1 MKTHNKSSKSSHY
14 KQGGATEMSQLHIVN
29 RNGRRPRPELVKSAR
44 STEQD
49 ATYQAALE
57 LVAQIDEDLTR
68 GTRHYRTRSGVL
80 LTTLD
85 EVVNAILADNLML
98 SEQQEEPFWQQEL
111 AA

>member
-1 MKTHNKSSKSSHY
+1 MKTHNNPSKSSHN

-29 RNGRRPRPELVKSAR
+29 PNGRRPRPELVKSAR

-68 GTRHYRTRSGVL
+68 GTRHYRTRSGQL

-85 EVVNAILADNLML
+85 EVVHAILADNLML
-98 SEQQEEPFWQQEL
+98 SEQQEEPFWQQEM